1 MKKIEEEK
9 AKDRSKDRYVL
20 RSLLV
25 ILTVSKGAEVETE
38 SEEADHEIENAARA
52 VETETEKNDDLDP
65 ETERSGQDRE
75 IESGIDVN
83 DRGIVIENDLR
94 TESPESLLSIDLISE
109 YLILKRKF
117 KYNNLDTGTRHQ
129 PVLSI

>member
-25 ILTVSKGAEVETE
+25 ILTVSKGAEKEVETE
-38 SEEADHEIENAARA
+38 SEEADRGIENAARA
-52 VETETEKNDDLDP
+52 VETETEKSDDLDP

-83 DRGIVIENDLR
+83 DRGIVIESDPG

-109 YLILKRKF
+109 Y
-117 KYNNLDTGTRHQ
+117 
-129 PVLSI
+129 